1 MKVISWR
8 CATSCARV
16 SALCEPCES
25 PSMGVPVRGRLGG
38 LCHQASVTN
47 RSGFRWLLCLLSS
60 LVLCIWVISWKKVRI
75 LDLRFVVLIKQLMKE
90 KKEKVNIV
98 YTSCFYATYCNLLY
112 PAIIEQLEWSERVFY
127 SHSFKFFGVAVQVE
141 YIFILSTTAPY

>member
-8 CATSCARV
+8 SATSCAGV
-16 SALCEPCES
+16 GTLCEPCES
-25 PSMGVPVRGRLGG
+25 PSMGVPVRDRLGG

-75 LDLRFVVLIKQLMKE
+75 HDLRFVVLIKQLLKQEKE
-90 KKEKVNIV
+90 NVNTWV
-98 YTSCFYATYCNLLY
+98 YILFLRNVLQRT
-112 PAIIEQLEWSERVFY
+112 IIEQIEWSERVFY
-127 SHSFKFFGVAVQVE
+127 SHNFKFFGVAVQVE
-141 YIFILSTTAPY
+141 YIFIFSTTAPY

>member
-16 SALCEPCES
+16 GTLCEPCES
-25 PSMGVPVRGRLGG
+25 PSMRVPVRGRLGG

-75 LDLRFVVLIKQLMKE
+75 HDLRFVVLIKQLLKE
-90 KKEKVNIV
+90 EKERSTLCIHLVC
-98 YTSCFYATYCNLLY
+98 TQRTATYYNRTTWMKWKSL
-112 PAIIEQLEWSERVFY
+112 IFY
-127 SHSFKFFGVAVQVE
+127 SHSFNFFGVAVQVE
-141 YIFILSTTAPY
+141 YIFILSTTALY

>member
-16 SALCEPCES
+16 GALCEPCES
-25 PSMGVPVRGRLGG
+25 PSMGVPVRDRLGG

-75 LDLRFVVLIKQLMKE
+75 HDLRFVVLIKQLLREEKE
-90 KKEKVNIV
+90 NVNIE
-98 YTSCFYATYCNLLY
+98 YTSCFYATYYNRTNWMKWKSLL
-112 PAIIEQLEWSERVFY
+112 QSQFQVFWSGSASGIYFHFFY
-127 SHSFKFFGVAVQVE
+127 HGA
-141 YIFILSTTAPY
+141 ILSTGN

>member
-16 SALCEPCES
+16 GALCEPCES

-75 LDLRFVVLIKQLMKE
+75 PDLRFVVLIKQLMNE
-90 KKEKVNIV
+90 EKEKVNIV
-98 YTSCFYATYCNLLY
+98 YTSCFYATVLQRT
-112 PAIIEQLEWSERVFY
+112 IIEQLEWSERVL
-127 SHSFKFFGVAVQVE
+127 SFTVTVLIFFGVAVQVE
-141 YIFILSTTAPY
+141 YIFILSTTALY